1 MELLNVLHFPD
12 NRLRKKGK
20 SVDIYDD
27 NLNIIARNM
36 LHTMY
41 ECKGIGLAAVQVNI
55 QIRLIV
61 IDVSEDRN
69 EPLFLVNPV
78 INSKEDKIIFEE
90 GCLSVPG
97 FYEPVERFNQIN
109 YSFHDLKGD
118 LHESNANGLLAVC
131 IQHEIDHLDGK
142 LFVDYISD
150 IKRDRIAKKIK
161 KQTSQGILSARKGVP
176 YSI

>member
-1 MELLNVLHFPD
+1 MKLLNVLHFPD

-20 SVDIYDD
+20 NIDISDD
-27 NLNIIARNM
+27 NLNMIAMNM

-41 ECKGIGLAAVQVNI
+41 KCKGIGLAAVQVDI

-97 FYEPVERFNQIN
+97 FYEHVERFNQIT
-109 YSFHDLKGD
+109 YAFHDLKGV
-118 LHESNANGLLAVC
+118 LHESSANGLLAVC

-142 LFVDYISD
+142 LFVDYISN

-161 KQTSQGILSARKGVP
+161 KQESQGTVSARKGIP

>member
-20 SVDIYDD
+20 NIEIYDD
-27 NLNIIARNM
+27 NLNIIAMNM

-41 ECKGIGLAAVQVNI
+41 ECKGIGLAAVQVDI
-55 QIRLIV
+55 QLRLVV
-61 IDVSEDRN
+61 IDISEDRN
-69 EPLFLVNPV
+69 KPLFLANPV
-78 INSKEDKIIFEE
+78 VNSKEDKIIFEE

-97 FYEPVERFNQIN
+97 FYEQVERFNQIT
-109 YSFHDLKGD
+109 YSFYDLKGVP
-118 LHESNANGLLAVC
+118 HEASASGLLAVC

-142 LFVDYISD
+142 LFVDYISN

-161 KQTSQGILSARKGVP
+161 KQELQGTGSTRKGIP

>member
-1 MELLNVLHFPD
+1 
-12 NRLRKKGK
+12 
-20 SVDIYDD
+20 
-27 NLNIIARNM
+27 M

-61 IDVSEDRN
+61 IDISEDRN

-78 INSKEDKIIFEE
+78 INSKEDKIVFEE

-97 FYEPVERFNQIN
+97 FYEPVERFNQIT

-161 KQTSQGILSARKGVP
+161 KQISQGILSARKGVP

>member
-1 MELLNVLHFPD
+1 
-12 NRLRKKGK
+12 
-20 SVDIYDD
+20 
-27 NLNIIARNM
+27 
-36 LHTMY
+36 MY

-97 FYEPVERFNQIN
+97 FYEPVERFNQIT

-118 LHESNANGLLAVC
+118 LHESNANGLL
-131 IQHEIDHLDGK
+131 L
-142 LFVDYISD
+142 
-150 IKRDRIAKKIK
+150 
-161 KQTSQGILSARKGVP
+161 LSL
-176 YSI
+176 

>member
-1 MELLNVLHFPD
+1 MELLNILRFPD

-20 SVDIYDD
+20 NIEIYDD

-41 ECKGIGLAAVQVNI
+41 DCKGVGLAAVQVNI

-97 FYEPVERFNQIN
+97 FYEPVERFNQIT

>member
-12 NRLRKKGK
+12 NRLRKKGENI
-20 SVDIYDD
+20 DIYDD
-27 NLNIIARNM
+27 NLNIIAMNM

-78 INSKEDKIIFEE
+78 IHSKEDKIIFEE

-97 FYEPVERFNQIN
+97 FYEEVERFNQIT
-109 YSFHDLKGD
+109 YSFHDLKGV
-118 LHESNANGLLAVC
+118 LHEASASGLLGVC

-161 KQTSQGILSARKGVP
+161 KQESQGIVPTRKGVP

>member
-1 MELLNVLHFPD
+1 
-12 NRLRKKGK
+12 
-20 SVDIYDD
+20 
-27 NLNIIARNM
+27 M

-61 IDVSEDRN
+61 IDISEDRN

-78 INSKEDKIIFEE
+78 INSKEDKIVFEE

-97 FYEPVERFNQIN
+97 FYEPVERFNQIT